1 VTPRSALARRLRR
14 RLRRSLV
21 AIPVVYLI
29 AAIVL
34 GDLAPTFDRAF
45 EPPFSPDVDVD
56 TTRDIL
62 GATATGM
69 IAFTGLVV
77 SSVLLVVQFAAAQ
90 YSPRLVLWFRQDPV
104 VKHAIGSFLAAFLY
118 SLVALREVR
127 HDGGDASPDVTVT
140 LALLLLVGAIVLFLV
155 LLERVLD
162 RLRPRTLYGTVAREG
177 IRAART
183 IYPHALSGDE
193 EADDRGWAAPAPR
206 AVAHDGRPGVIVGF
220 DRDALLEAAVADG
233 ATIELVPG
241 VGEFVDR
248 GQTLLRVH
256 GSVEAGDEMLR
267 NAIDVDD
274 ERTIHQDPAFALRII
289 VDTSIRALSPA
300 VNDPTTAVQALDVLE
315 MFLRELAAR
324 NLEASAMR
332 DPGGAVRVAWH
343 SPSWTDLLALA
354 FDEIRVYGASS
365 LQVARR
371 LRAVLEDLR
380 ATTPPLRHPALGA
393 QLELLDAA
401 VRAVHPA
408 GSPELAIAQ
417 RADRLGLGLSR

>member
-1 VTPRSALARRLRR
+1 MTPRSALARRLRR

-34 GDLAPTFDRAF
+34 GDLAPTLDRAL
-45 EPPFSPDVDVD
+45 EPPFDPDVDVD
-56 TTRDIL
+56 TARDIL

-90 YSPRLVLWFRQDPV
+90 YSPRLVLWFRQDLV

-127 HDGGDASPDVTVT
+127 HGGDASPDVTVT
-140 LALLLLVGAIVLFLV
+140 LALVLLVGAIVLFLV

-177 IRAART
+177 LRAARA

-193 EADDRGWAAPAPR
+193 EADDRAWAAPAPR

-220 DRDALLEAAVADG
+220 DRDALLDAAVASG
-233 ATIELVPG
+233 ATIELVPA
-241 VGEFVDR
+241 VGEFVAR

-256 GSVEAGDEMLR
+256 GTVDAGDETLR

-315 MFLRELAAR
+315 MFVRELAAR
-324 NLEASAMR
+324 DLEASAMR
-332 DPGGAVRVAWH
+332 DPDGAVRVAWH
-343 SPSWTDLLALA
+343 TPSWIDLLALA

-365 LQVARR
+365 LQIARR

-401 VRAVHPA
+401 VRTVHRE